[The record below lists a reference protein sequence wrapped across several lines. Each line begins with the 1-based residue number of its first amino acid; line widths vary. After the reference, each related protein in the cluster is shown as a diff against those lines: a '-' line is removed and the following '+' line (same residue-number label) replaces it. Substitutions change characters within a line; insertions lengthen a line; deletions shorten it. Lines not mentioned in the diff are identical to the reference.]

1 MCLYT
6 SYIRNKKYIANKKNG
21 GIVPAI
27 CDWRT
32 MAVPIKCGEC
42 MECQKQRT
50 NEWRVRIFEEIKNDN
65 RGWFA
70 TLTFSEDKLIE
81 LANDK
86 ELEGLSGY
94 QLDNGIAKLAVHRFR
109 ERYRKKYRRPL
120 KRWLV
125 TEIGGKNTERV
136 HMHGIIWS
144 DHSPKE
150 IAEIWGYGNV
160 KDGRYTAGE
169 IRKSYINER
178 SINYITKYITK
189 KDYKHPNYKAWISA
203 SEGFGKSY
211 AESRE
216 ARYNSYIQN
225 RTQEKYITRQGHE
238 LQMPVYL
245 RNKIYTEEQREKLW
259 IEKLDKGIMYIL
271 GRKIDTNK
279 GLNEYQMWLEN
290 ARKKNKMKG
299 YGDGKIEKSVYN
311 QEQQIR
317 ALKQKSNWAELGMK
331 WDNRPTHDVAY
342 TP

>member
-27 CDWRT
+27 SDWRT
-32 MAVPIKCGEC
+32 MAVPVKCGEC

-50 NEWRVRIFEEIKNDN
+50 NEWKVRLFEEIKNDK
-65 RGWFA
+65 RGWMA
-70 TLTFSEDKLIE
+70 TLTFSEQSIIE
-81 LANDK
+81 LANDD
-86 ELEGLSGY
+86 ELKGLSGY
-94 QLDNGIAKLAVHRFR
+94 KLDNGIAKLAVHRFR
-109 ERYRKKYRRPL
+109 ERYRKKYRKPL

-125 TEIGGKNTERV
+125 TEIGGNNTERI
-136 HMHGIIWS
+136 HMHGIIFT
-144 DHSPKE
+144 DQSPKE

-160 KDGRYTAGE
+160 KDGRCTPREY
-169 IRKSYINER
+169 KQSYVSDR
-178 SINYITKYITK
+178 TINYISKYITK
-189 KDYKHPNYKAWISA
+189 KDFKHPHYKSWISA

-216 ARYNSYIQN
+216 AKYNAYVQN
-225 RTQEKYITRQGHE
+225 RTQERFITRQGHE

-259 IEKLDKGIMYIL
+259 IEKLDKGIMYIM
-271 GRKIDTNK
+271 GRKIDISRNM
-279 GLNEYQMWLEN
+279 NEYTIWLEN
-290 ARKKNKMKG
+290 ARKKNKLKG

-317 ALKQKSNWAELGMK
+317 ALKQKENWGLMGMK
-331 WDNRPTHDVAY
+331 WDDRATA
-342 TP
+342 TL